1 MSPLHQ
7 SGELRRVPQVLVV
20 DDSEDD
26 YVLAREGFYE
36 AGIQVGLHHVE
47 NGAECMRYLRHDGHY
62 SDMPSADLIL
72 LDLNMPVMDG
82 RQVLAELVNDP
93 KLKHLPVIVM
103 TTSAASDEV
112 LSLYRLRCSAF
123 MIKPTDFFEFVRQ
136 LKVLSEYWFTV
147 IQLPPAVNGRGQ
159 QGVWKGH

>member
-1 MSPLHQ
+1 MSPLLQ
-7 SGELRRVPQVLVV
+7 ARDNKRIPQVLLV

-26 YVLAREGFYE
+26 FVLAREGFFE
-36 AGIQVGLHHVE
+36 AGIQVSLHHVE
-47 NGAECMRYLRHDGHY
+47 NGAECMQFLRRDGRY

-93 KLKHLPVIVM
+93 NLKHMPVIVM

-123 MIKPTDFFEFVRQ
+123 MIKPTDFVEFVRQ
-136 LKVLSEYWFTV
+136 IRVLSDYWFTV
-147 IQLPPAVNGRGQ
+147 IQLPPLVSGRA
-159 QGVWKGH
+159 